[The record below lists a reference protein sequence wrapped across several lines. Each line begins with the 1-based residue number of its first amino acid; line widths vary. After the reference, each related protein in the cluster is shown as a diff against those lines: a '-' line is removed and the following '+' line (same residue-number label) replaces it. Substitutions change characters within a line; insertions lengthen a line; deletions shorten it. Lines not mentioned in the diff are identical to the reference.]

1 MAPQGMYTRSRTVWT
16 ILAASSLACLIFVV
30 VAFHEDLRSAVN
42 SLRTKQS
49 CPTPTSHLGQHH
61 QDFIP
66 TTFADLTIL
75 EELPATNV
83 LFIDEG
89 NAEPPVAWGISM
101 FHALHCVKMW
111 KESLDPA
118 TMMKSH
124 VHGESEY
131 AEHASHC
138 INYLIQVSSVLAC
151 DARERTFPTDLLQ
164 SIVCNGDGTIEPAET
179 INDGGRHG
187 KRIHGMGY
195 QHQCRDTSFLFDMRN
210 QTVEL
215 WDWQQGDTL
224 SGVFGARR

>member
-1 MAPQGMYTRSRTVWT
+1 MAPQGLYTRTRTVWT
-16 ILAASSLACLIFVV
+16 ILAASSLACLLFIV
-30 VAFHEDLRSAVN
+30 VAFHEDLRSAVSN
-42 SLRTKQS
+42 LRVKQS
-49 CPTPTSHLGQHH
+49 CPTPTTYAGQHQ

-83 LFIDEG
+83 LWIDER
-89 NAEPPVAWGISM
+89 NDEPPLAWGISM

-131 AEHASHC
+131 VEHASHC
-138 INYLIQVSSVLAC
+138 INYLV
-151 DARERTFPTDLLQ
+151 Q
-164 SIVCNGDGTIEPAET
+164 SLVCNGDGTIEPAET
-179 INDGGRHG
+179 INDGDRHG

-195 QHQCRDTSFLFDMRN
+195 QHQCRDTALLFAMRN
-210 QTVEL
+210 QTVDL

-224 SGVFGARR
+224 SSVFGERR